1 MKCYTSI
8 SEGIT
13 YFVAKTSKKTGQNGS
28 NVLWLDFISYD
39 SVSHYMPL
47 EFSVDI
53 KK

>member
-1 MKCYTSI
+1 MRCYTSI

-13 YFVAKTSKKTGQNGS
+13 YFVAQTSKKTGENDS
-28 NVLWLDFISYD
+28 TVLWLGFISYD